1 MIMIMTND
9 EIYTHT
15 RQLMDAF
22 QDGEQRLPIKVNFY
36 LQKNKNTLLAL
47 AQDIEKAR
55 IEIAQTY
62 GTLDESGEQYQIP
75 EEKLADASK
84 ELEDLFNLEQD
95 VNIYTISID
104 SLSDDLTLTTA
115 QMDAIMFMID

>member
-1 MIMIMTND
+1 MIMTNN
-9 EIYTHT
+9 EIYTYTH
-15 RQLMDAF
+15 QLMEAF

-55 IEIAQTY
+55 LEIAQIY
-62 GTLDESGEQYQIP
+62 GVLDESGEQYQIP
-75 EEKLADASK
+75 NEKLADVSR
-84 ELEDLFNLEQD
+84 ELEDLFDLKQD
-95 VNIYTISID
+95 VNICKINID

-115 QMDAIMFMID
+115 QMEAIMFMID